1 MVLLVLSGIN
11 NMKYKMFVCVD
22 GNKSLI
28 ASSYEFK
35 GLEKLIEELENFG
48 TLWEVTE
55 DGVTVVTN
63 FN

>member
-1 MVLLVLSGIN
+1 
-11 NMKYKMFVCVD
+11 MKYKMFVCVQD
-22 GNKSLI
+22 TKSLI

-35 GLEKLIEELENFG
+35 EIEKLIQELDKFG

-55 DGVTVVTN
+55 DGVKVLTN

>member
-1 MVLLVLSGIN
+1 
-11 NMKYKMFVCVD
+11 MKYKMFVCVD
-22 GNKSLI
+22 GHKSLI

-55 DGVTVVTN
+55 DGVTVLN
-63 FN
+63 NID

>member
-1 MVLLVLSGIN
+1 
-11 NMKYKMFVCVD
+11 MKFKMFVCVN

-28 ASSYEFK
+28 ASSYKFNA
-35 GLEKLIEELENFG
+35 LEKLIEELDKFG

-55 DGVTVVTN
+55 DGVTVFTN

>member
-11 NMKYKMFVCVD
+11 NMKYQLFVCVQ
-22 GNKSLI
+22 GTESLI

-35 GLEKLIEELENFG
+35 ELEKLIEELDKFG